1 MTVIAIDGPSG
12 VGKSSVSREVARRL
26 GYGYLDTG
34 AMYRAM
40 AWLCLSRGVT
50 DAGDV
55 VEQVRGAD
63 LEISTDPDVREISV
77 DGIDVTEEIRSAEVS
92 TNVQVVSAVQ
102 DARDELIQMQRDVI
116 AATAPG
122 IVVEGRDI
130 TTVVSPDAPV
140 RILMTADEAVRIA
153 RRAKENTGG
162 ADAAAIAATRAQIA
176 DRDVKD
182 SATTSF
188 LTASDGVHT
197 LDTTHITFEESV
209 AAVLGLVEAAQS
221 AQAAAGEQGTD
232 NG

>member
-63 LEISTDPDVREISV
+63 LEISTDPDVREILV
-77 DGIDVTEEIRSAEVS
+77 DGIDVTEEIRSPEVS

-176 DRDVKD
+176 DRDAKD